1 MIPCWWEF
9 VLASYADLSSTT
21 KSSNFQPISAEILT
35 LDAMGNVRSGCSG
48 TFQLGPGSELK
59 LPMSSL
65 VFVFWFAYNVSMC
78 PGQDFYSGASSSYL
92 VITSGKQSP
101 FLVAKN
107 FLNNVSA
114 SFTSR
119 SVTVTGHPRT
129 SLSPTPQTY
138 HYTIR
143 NRVRVAIRQMINLF
157 NFIFTHAACATAK
170 YRSHRVSNAR
180 GGKLS
185 STATSLDNTL
195 SPCQGP
201 PFKLKGGVGLRD
213 REV

>member
-1 MIPCWWEF
+1 MLGD
-9 VLASYADLSSTT
+9 VSTRPWQRV
-21 KSSNFQPISAEILT
+21 KAPHVIS
-35 LDAMGNVRSGCSG
+35 GFC
-48 TFQLGPGSELK
+48 
-59 LPMSSL
+59 
-65 VFVFWFAYNVSMC
+65 
-78 PGQDFYSGASSSYL
+78 
-92 VITSGKQSP
+92 
-101 FLVAKN
+101 FLVCLQCFHVSWSRFLLRSLIFISCHNVWKTVTLFSCKN

-114 SFTSR
+114 SFSSR

-180 GGKLS
+180 GGRLS
-185 STATSLDNTL
+185 STATSLDNTW

-213 REV
+213 RKG

>member
-1 MIPCWWEF
+1 
-9 VLASYADLSSTT
+9 
-21 KSSNFQPISAEILT
+21 
-35 LDAMGNVRSGCSG
+35 MGTVRSGCSG
-48 TFQLGPGSELK
+48 TFQLGPGIVLK

-65 VFVFWFAYNVSMC
+65 VFVFLVCLQCFHVSWSRFLLRSLIFISCHNVWKTVTL
-78 PGQDFYSGASSSYL
+78 SSC
-92 VITSGKQSP
+92 
-101 FLVAKN
+101 KN
-107 FLNNVSA
+107 CLNNVSA
-114 SFTSR
+114 SFSSR